1 MTKSLPYVITLKSIG
16 AGNKMLARNTNLT
29 QLSIH
34 IPITRHVPIPKRKY
48 HTSRYMTYIIKPK
61 LFFLHPSFIGFLTN
75 FVSLKLF
82 NYSTFNILRK

>member
-48 HTSRYMTYIIKPK
+48 HTSRYI
-61 LFFLHPSFIGFLTN
+61 
-75 FVSLKLF
+75 
-82 NYSTFNILRK
+82 